1 MQLLVNIMFNQIK
14 SKFSKNQIVTF
25 LMALVIIIILVI
37 LGIIFYNQIFESLK
51 LNFGNSKNYTNLF
64 KGLGN
69 TLLITIVAFLL
80 GILLGLITCLVLGIN
95 SNNTF
100 VIVLKNIFKAYVS
113 IFRGTPMLVQLL
125 IIYFIIFASSRIDSL
140 YVAMLSFGL
149 NSGAYV
155 SEIIRGGIN
164 SVPVGQ
170 MEAGRSLGMSYSTV
184 MKKIIF
190 PQAFR
195 NSLPSLGNEL
205 VTLVKETSIVG
216 FVGAYDLTQAFKSI
230 ANATYDFTTVY
241 LVMGVIYFVIVFV
254 ITKLLSLV
262 ERKLMKH
269 ANA

>member
-1 MQLLVNIMFNQIK
+1 MFSKIK

-25 LMALVIIIILVI
+25 LMVLVIIITLII
-37 LGIIFYNQIFESLK
+37 LGIVFREGLIESLK

-64 KGLGN
+64 RGLVN
-69 TLLITIVAFLL
+69 TLFITIVAFVL
-80 GILLGLITCLVLGIN
+80 GVILGLITCLVLGIN

-100 VIVLKNIFKAYVS
+100 VIILKNIFKAYVS

-164 SVPVGQ
+164 AVPVGQ

-184 MKKIIF
+184 MQKVIF

-195 NSLPSLGNEL
+195 NALPSLGNEL

-216 FVGAYDLTQAFKSI
+216 FVGAYDLTQAFKAI
-230 ANATYDFTTVY
+230 ANNTYDFTTVY
-241 LVMGVIYFVIVFV
+241 LVMGVVYFVIVFV
-254 ITKLLSLV
+254 ITKLLSLL

>member
-1 MQLLVNIMFNQIK
+1 MFSKIK

-25 LMALVIIIILVI
+25 LMVLVIIITLII
-37 LGIIFYNQIFESLK
+37 LGIVFREGLIESLK

-64 KGLGN
+64 RGLVN
-69 TLLITIVAFLL
+69 TLFITIVAFVL
-80 GILLGLITCLVLGIN
+80 GVILGLITCLVLGIN

-100 VIVLKNIFKAYVS
+100 VIILKNIFKAYVS

-164 SVPVGQ
+164 AVPAGQ

-184 MKKIIF
+184 MQKVIF

-195 NSLPSLGNEL
+195 NALPSLGNEL

-216 FVGAYDLTQAFKSI
+216 FVGAYDLTQAFKAI
-230 ANATYDFTTVY
+230 ANNTYDFTTVY
-241 LVMGVIYFVIVFV
+241 LVMGVVYFVIVFV
-254 ITKLLSLV
+254 ITKLLSLL

>member
-1 MQLLVNIMFNQIK
+1 MV
-14 SKFSKNQIVTF
+14 
-25 LMALVIIIILVI
+25 LVIIITIII
-37 LGIIFYNQIFESLK
+37 LGIVFREGLIESLK

-64 KGLGN
+64 RGLVN
-69 TLLITIVAFLL
+69 TLFITIVAFVL
-80 GILLGLITCLVLGIN
+80 GVILGLITCLVLGIN

-100 VIVLKNIFKAYVS
+100 VIILKNIFKAYVS

-164 SVPVGQ
+164 AVPAGQ

-184 MKKIIF
+184 MQKVIF

-195 NSLPSLGNEL
+195 NALPSLGNEL

-216 FVGAYDLTQAFKSI
+216 FVGAYDLTQAFKAI
-230 ANATYDFTTVY
+230 ANNTYDFTTVY
-241 LVMGVIYFVIVFV
+241 LVMGVVYFVIVFV
-254 ITKLLSLV
+254 ITKLLSLL

>member
-1 MQLLVNIMFNQIK
+1 MV
-14 SKFSKNQIVTF
+14 
-25 LMALVIIIILVI
+25 LVIIITIII
-37 LGIIFYNQIFESLK
+37 LGIVFREGLIESLK

-64 KGLGN
+64 RGLVN
-69 TLLITIVAFLL
+69 TLFITIVAFVL
-80 GILLGLITCLVLGIN
+80 GVILGLITCLVLGIN

-100 VIVLKNIFKAYVS
+100 VIILKNIFKAYVS

-164 SVPVGQ
+164 AVPVGQ

-184 MKKIIF
+184 MQKVIF

-195 NSLPSLGNEL
+195 NALPSLGNEL

-216 FVGAYDLTQAFKSI
+216 FVGAYDLTQAFKAI
-230 ANATYDFTTVY
+230 ANNTYDFTTVY
-241 LVMGVIYFVIVFV
+241 LVMGVVYFVIVFV
-254 ITKLLSLV
+254 ITKLLSLL

>member
-1 MQLLVNIMFNQIK
+1 MFSKIK

-25 LMALVIIIILVI
+25 LMVLVIIITIII
-37 LGIIFYNQIFESLK
+37 LGIVFREGLIESLK

-64 KGLGN
+64 RGLVN
-69 TLLITIVAFLL
+69 TLFITIVAFVL
-80 GILLGLITCLVLGIN
+80 GVILGLITCLVLGIN

-100 VIVLKNIFKAYVS
+100 VIILKNIFKAYVS

-164 SVPVGQ
+164 AVPVGQ

-184 MKKIIF
+184 MQKVIF

-195 NSLPSLGNEL
+195 NALPSLGNEL

-216 FVGAYDLTQAFKSI
+216 FVGAYDLTQAFKAI
-230 ANATYDFTTVY
+230 ANNTYDFTTVY
-241 LVMGVIYFVIVFV
+241 LVLGVVYFVIVFV
-254 ITKLLSLV
+254 ITKLLSLL

>member
-1 MQLLVNIMFNQIK
+1 MV
-14 SKFSKNQIVTF
+14 
-25 LMALVIIIILVI
+25 LVIIITLII
-37 LGIIFYNQIFESLK
+37 LGIVFREGLIESLK

-64 KGLGN
+64 RGLVN
-69 TLLITIVAFLL
+69 TLFITIVAFVL
-80 GILLGLITCLVLGIN
+80 GVILGLITCLVLGIN

-100 VIVLKNIFKAYVS
+100 VIILKNIFKAYVS

-164 SVPVGQ
+164 AVPVGQ

-184 MKKIIF
+184 MQKVIF

-195 NSLPSLGNEL
+195 NALPSLGNEL

-216 FVGAYDLTQAFKSI
+216 FVGAYDLTQAFKAI
-230 ANATYDFTTVY
+230 ANNTYDFTTVY
-241 LVMGVIYFVIVFV
+241 LVMGVVYFVIVFV
-254 ITKLLSLV
+254 ITKLLSLL

>member
-1 MQLLVNIMFNQIK
+1 MV
-14 SKFSKNQIVTF
+14 
-25 LMALVIIIILVI
+25 LVIIITIII
-37 LGIIFYNQIFESLK
+37 LGIVFREGLIESLK

-64 KGLGN
+64 RGLVN
-69 TLLITIVAFLL
+69 TLFITIVAFVL
-80 GILLGLITCLVLGIN
+80 GVILGLITCLVLGIN

-100 VIVLKNIFKAYVS
+100 VIILKNIFKAYVS

-164 SVPVGQ
+164 AVPVGQ

-184 MKKIIF
+184 MQKVIF

-195 NSLPSLGNEL
+195 NALPSLGNEL

-216 FVGAYDLTQAFKSI
+216 FVGAYDLTQAFKAI
-230 ANATYDFTTVY
+230 ANNTYDFTTVD
-241 LVMGVIYFVIVFV
+241 LVMGVVYFVIVFV
-254 ITKLLSLV
+254 ITKLLSLL
-262 ERKLMKH
+262 EMKLMKH

>member
-1 MQLLVNIMFNQIK
+1 MV
-14 SKFSKNQIVTF
+14 
-25 LMALVIIIILVI
+25 LVIIITLII
-37 LGIIFYNQIFESLK
+37 LGIVFREGLIESLK

-64 KGLGN
+64 RGLVN
-69 TLLITIVAFLL
+69 TLFITIVAFVL
-80 GILLGLITCLVLGIN
+80 GVILGLITCLVLGIN

-100 VIVLKNIFKAYVS
+100 VIILKNIFKAYVS

-164 SVPVGQ
+164 AVPAGQ

-184 MKKIIF
+184 MQKVIF

-195 NSLPSLGNEL
+195 NALPSLGNEL

-216 FVGAYDLTQAFKSI
+216 FVGAYDLTQAFKAI
-230 ANATYDFTTVY
+230 ANNTYDFTTVY
-241 LVMGVIYFVIVFV
+241 LVMGVVYFVIVFV
-254 ITKLLSLV
+254 ITKLLSLL

>member
-1 MQLLVNIMFNQIK
+1 MV
-14 SKFSKNQIVTF
+14 
-25 LMALVIIIILVI
+25 LVIIITIII
-37 LGIIFYNQIFESLK
+37 LGIVFREGLIESLK

-64 KGLGN
+64 RGLVN
-69 TLLITIVAFLL
+69 TLFITIVAFVL
-80 GILLGLITCLVLGIN
+80 GVILGLITCLVLGIN

-100 VIVLKNIFKAYVS
+100 VIILKNIFKAYVS

-164 SVPVGQ
+164 AVPAGQ

-184 MKKIIF
+184 MQKVIF

-195 NSLPSLGNEL
+195 NALPSLGNEL

-216 FVGAYDLTQAFKSI
+216 FVGAYDLTQAFKAI
-230 ANATYDFTTVY
+230 ANNTYDFTTVY
-241 LVMGVIYFVIVFV
+241 LVMGVVYFVIVFI
-254 ITKLLSLV
+254 ITKLLSLL

>member
-1 MQLLVNIMFNQIK
+1 MFSKIK

-25 LMALVIIIILVI
+25 LMVLVIIITIII
-37 LGIIFYNQIFESLK
+37 LGIVFREGLIESLK

-64 KGLGN
+64 RGLVN
-69 TLLITIVAFLL
+69 TLFITIVAFVL
-80 GILLGLITCLVLGIN
+80 GVILGLITCLVLGIN

-100 VIVLKNIFKAYVS
+100 VIILKNIFKAYVS

-164 SVPVGQ
+164 AVPAGQ

-184 MKKIIF
+184 MQKVIF

-195 NSLPSLGNEL
+195 NALPSLGNEL

-216 FVGAYDLTQAFKSI
+216 FVGAYDLTQAFKAI
-230 ANATYDFTTVY
+230 ANNTYDFTTVY
-241 LVMGVIYFVIVFV
+241 LVMGVVYFVIVFV
-254 ITKLLSLV
+254 ITKLLSLL

>member
-1 MQLLVNIMFNQIK
+1 MV
-14 SKFSKNQIVTF
+14 
-25 LMALVIIIILVI
+25 LVIIITLII
-37 LGIIFYNQIFESLK
+37 LGIVFREGLIESLK

-64 KGLGN
+64 RGLVN
-69 TLLITIVAFLL
+69 TLFITIVAFVL
-80 GILLGLITCLVLGIN
+80 GVILGLITCLVLGIN

-100 VIVLKNIFKAYVS
+100 AIILKNIFKAYVS

-164 SVPVGQ
+164 AVPAGQ

-184 MKKIIF
+184 MQKVIF

-195 NSLPSLGNEL
+195 NALPSLGNEL

-216 FVGAYDLTQAFKSI
+216 FVGAYDLTQAFKAI
-230 ANATYDFTTVY
+230 ANNTYDFTTVY
-241 LVMGVIYFVIVFV
+241 LVMGVVYFVIVFV
-254 ITKLLSLV
+254 ITKLLSLL

>member
-1 MQLLVNIMFNQIK
+1 MV
-14 SKFSKNQIVTF
+14 
-25 LMALVIIIILVI
+25 LVIIITLII
-37 LGIIFYNQIFESLK
+37 LGIVFREGLIESLK

-64 KGLGN
+64 RGLVN
-69 TLLITIVAFLL
+69 TLFITIVAFVL
-80 GILLGLITCLVLGIN
+80 GVILGLITCLILGIN

-100 VIVLKNIFKAYVS
+100 VIILKNIFKAYVS

-164 SVPVGQ
+164 AVPVGQ

-184 MKKIIF
+184 MQKVIF

-195 NSLPSLGNEL
+195 NALPSLGNEL

-216 FVGAYDLTQAFKSI
+216 FVGAYDLTQAFKAI
-230 ANATYDFTTVY
+230 ANNTYDFTTVY
-241 LVMGVIYFVIVFV
+241 LVMGVVYFVIVFV
-254 ITKLLSLV
+254 ITKLLSLL

>member
-1 MQLLVNIMFNQIK
+1 MV
-14 SKFSKNQIVTF
+14 
-25 LMALVIIIILVI
+25 LVIIITLII
-37 LGIIFYNQIFESLK
+37 LGIVFREGLIESLK

-64 KGLGN
+64 RGLVN
-69 TLLITIVAFLL
+69 TLFITIVAFVL
-80 GILLGLITCLVLGIN
+80 GVILGLITCLVLGIN

-100 VIVLKNIFKAYVS
+100 VIILKNIFKAYVS

-164 SVPVGQ
+164 AVPAGQ

-184 MKKIIF
+184 MQKVIF

-195 NSLPSLGNEL
+195 NALPSLGNEL

-216 FVGAYDLTQAFKSI
+216 FVGAYDLTQAFKAI
-230 ANATYDFTTVY
+230 ANNTYDFTTVY
-241 LVMGVIYFVIVFV
+241 LVMGVVYFVIVFV
-254 ITKLLSLV
+254 ITKLLLLL

>member
-1 MQLLVNIMFNQIK
+1 MV
-14 SKFSKNQIVTF
+14 
-25 LMALVIIIILVI
+25 LVIIITLII
-37 LGIIFYNQIFESLK
+37 LGIVFREGLIESLK

-64 KGLGN
+64 RGLVN
-69 TLLITIVAFLL
+69 TLFITIVAFVL
-80 GILLGLITCLVLGIN
+80 GVILGLITCLVLGIN

-100 VIVLKNIFKAYVS
+100 VIILKNIFKAYVS

-164 SVPVGQ
+164 AVPVGQ

-184 MKKIIF
+184 MQKVIF

-195 NSLPSLGNEL
+195 NALPSLGNEL

-216 FVGAYDLTQAFKSI
+216 FVGAYDLTQAFKAI
-230 ANATYDFTTVY
+230 ANNTYDFTTVY
-241 LVMGVIYFVIVFV
+241 LVMGVVYFVIVFV
-254 ITKLLSLV
+254 ITKLLSLL
-262 ERKLMKH
+262 ERKLMEH

>member
-1 MQLLVNIMFNQIK
+1 MV
-14 SKFSKNQIVTF
+14 
-25 LMALVIIIILVI
+25 LVIIITLII
-37 LGIIFYNQIFESLK
+37 LGIVFREGLIESLK

-64 KGLGN
+64 RGLVN
-69 TLLITIVAFLL
+69 TLFITIVAFVL
-80 GILLGLITCLVLGIN
+80 GVILGLITCLVLGIN

-100 VIVLKNIFKAYVS
+100 VIILKNIFKAYVS

-164 SVPVGQ
+164 AVPAGQ

-184 MKKIIF
+184 MQKVIF

-195 NSLPSLGNEL
+195 NALPSLGNEL

-216 FVGAYDLTQAFKSI
+216 FVGAYDLTQAFKAI
-230 ANATYDFTTVY
+230 ANNTYDFTTVY
-241 LVMGVIYFVIVFV
+241 LVMGVVYFVIVFV
-254 ITKLLSLV
+254 ITKLLSLL

-269 ANA
+269 ANS

>member
-1 MQLLVNIMFNQIK
+1 MV
-14 SKFSKNQIVTF
+14 
-25 LMALVIIIILVI
+25 LVIIITLII
-37 LGIIFYNQIFESLK
+37 LGIVFREGIIESLK

-64 KGLGN
+64 RGLVN
-69 TLLITIVAFLL
+69 TLFITIVAFVL
-80 GILLGLITCLVLGIN
+80 GVILGLITCLVLGIN

-100 VIVLKNIFKAYVS
+100 VIILKNIFKAYVS

-164 SVPVGQ
+164 AVPAGQ

-184 MKKIIF
+184 MQKVIF

-195 NSLPSLGNEL
+195 NALPSLGNEL

-216 FVGAYDLTQAFKSI
+216 FVGAYDLTQAFKAI
-230 ANATYDFTTVY
+230 ANNTYDFTTVY
-241 LVMGVIYFVIVFV
+241 LVMGVVYFVIVFV
-254 ITKLLSLV
+254 ITKLLSLL